1 MFNIEKR
8 KYIWID
14 FCNKNNLNFISRE
27 NFLRIEENI
36 TNPLILPSPF
46 LSEKTFEIIKIE

>member
-1 MFNIEKR
+1 
-8 KYIWID
+8 
-14 FCNKNNLNFISRE
+14 LNFISRE

-46 LSEKTFEIIKIE
+46 LSEKTFEIIKNRVKEKFIQKY